1 MIKEKQEEIIDT
13 VKLLIYKEQ
22 PSILEKIDFEDDSI
36 FLEPLLFSYFN
47 NKLNYKYPNELLT
60 EILQGYFIV
69 KEELRIK
76 YSFNRNGTAY
86 IPRLGYFRKGV
97 REPFEEIL
105 KIGDF
110 EVLKEVHPTQE
121 RYFTE
126 FYKGHIVNPNP
137 DHNSVWERHYSE
149 LYEAID
155 VIKQKIP
162 EFYSQLIFANKKIYL
177 HDNYK
182 ILNFTTIE
190 SLGALYFYVIGNNNL
205 IYFIEELIHQGSH
218 NYLYYLVHNRNDFF
232 KIDVENLM
240 MKDFTKQKWDYRSI
254 YGAFHGLFTI
264 TQRVVNFDKLL
275 SQDVFSGRQK
285 HELLGR
291 FADQFSRFKTGLDL
305 LDFNQV
311 YTEKGLQFYIDLNTK
326 CKSILKKYDKL
337 THEFDLSNRD
347 LDFRYNDFCKLN
359 PFEDFSKK
367 DEKGFYN
374 FC

>member
-218 NYLYYLVHNRNDFF
+218 TCLC
-232 KIDVENLM
+232 I
-240 MKDFTKQKWDYRSI
+240 S
-254 YGAFHGLFTI
+254 
-264 TQRVVNFDKLL
+264 
-275 SQDVFSGRQK
+275 
-285 HELLGR
+285 
-291 FADQFSRFKTGLDL
+291 
-305 LDFNQV
+305 
-311 YTEKGLQFYIDLNTK
+311 
-326 CKSILKKYDKL
+326 
-337 THEFDLSNRD
+337 
-347 LDFRYNDFCKLN
+347 
-359 PFEDFSKK
+359 
-367 DEKGFYN
+367 
-374 FC
+374 